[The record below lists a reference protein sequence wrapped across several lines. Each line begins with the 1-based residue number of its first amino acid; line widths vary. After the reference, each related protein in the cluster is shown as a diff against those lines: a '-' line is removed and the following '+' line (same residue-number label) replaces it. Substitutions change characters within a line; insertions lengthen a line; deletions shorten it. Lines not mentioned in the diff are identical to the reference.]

1 MNQSPNRAQPTP
13 PQQGRN
19 GGKKTLA
26 GVVGIAVAI
35 ALGVS
40 IPEDESGRKV
50 TASVDPVTQD
60 LRVRHVS
67 GKQYLKVYLDLVQ
80 VPTACDGLTRDAQG
94 RPLRVGQSFTEAQ
107 CEVMLEQALIAH
119 AERVMACSPGLALSS
134 DFATERKRQ
143 GPRFAAVS
151 LGYNVGTGAYCGSTP
166 RRLFNAGQ
174 YPAGCDA
181 LLRWN
186 KAGGRPVRGLT
197 LRRQRERTICLRG
210 LS

>member
-1 MNQSPNRAQPTP
+1 MSQPTNRIEP
-13 PQQGRN
+13 SHQPSGGN
-19 GGKKTLA
+19 SGKKTLA

-50 TASVDPVTQD
+50 TASVDPVTQE
-60 LRVRHVS
+60 LQVRHVS
-67 GKQYLKVYLDLVQ
+67 GKQYLKVYLDIVD
-80 VPTACDGLTRDAQG
+80 VPTACDGLTRDPQG
-94 RPLRVGQSFTEAQ
+94 RPLKIGQSFTEAQ
-107 CEVMLEQALIAH
+107 CATMLEQTLIAH
-119 AERVMACSPGLALSS
+119 AERVMACSPGLTIAR

-151 LGYNVGTGAYCGSTP
+151 LGYNVGTGAYCGSTA
-166 RRLFNAGQ
+166 RRMFNAGN

-186 KAGGRPVRGLT
+186 KAGGRVVRGLQ
-197 LRRQRERTICLRG
+197 LRRERERNVCLKG
-210 LS
+210 L